1 MRRKQI
7 WTWSVV
13 VLALGAGLALSAT
26 PWRAYFTQQA
36 LTDAQLN
43 EMRTAEES
51 RSALSREKARLE
63 NPVGREELARE
74 QNYRRPG
81 EQPADGG

>member
-1 MRRKQI
+1 MKRKRL

-13 VLALGAGLALSAT
+13 VLAIAAGLALSAT
-26 PWRAYFTQQA
+26 PWRAYFKQQA
-36 LTDAQLN
+36 LTDGQVS
-43 EMRTAEES
+43 EMRAAEEF
-51 RSALSREKARLE
+51 RSALSREKARIE

-81 EQPADGG
+81 EEPVDGG